1 MNIIKI
7 ILSIGL
13 WFLVIVKG
21 YTYLKVRDQLGK
33 NEDTARQKELKKIR
47 NSFLEILAVA
57 VIYTYINLSK

>member
-21 YTYLKVRDQLGK
+21 YTYLKVQDQLGK

-47 NSFLEILAVA
+47 NGFLVILAVA

>member
-13 WFLVIVKG
+13 WFFVIVKG
-21 YTYLKVRDQLGK
+21 YTYLKERDQVGK
-33 NEDTARQKELKKIR
+33 NENTARQKELKKIR
-47 NSFLEILAVA
+47 NDFLEILAVA

>member
-13 WFLVIVKG
+13 WFFVIVKG

-47 NSFLEILAVA
+47 NGFLEILAVA

>member
-21 YTYLKVRDQLGK
+21 YTYLKKRDQVGK
-33 NEDTARQKELKKIR
+33 SEDAARQKELKKIR
-47 NSFLEILAVA
+47 NGFLEILTVA

>member
-21 YTYLKVRDQLGK
+21 YTYLKERDQVGK

>member
-33 NEDTARQKELKKIR
+33 NEDTARQKELNKIR
-47 NSFLEILAVA
+47 NGFLEILAVA

>member
-13 WFLVIVKG
+13 WFLVIVKV
-21 YTYLKVRDQLGK
+21 YTYLKVQDQLGK

-47 NSFLEILAVA
+47 NGFLEILAVA